1 MDDLTKKK
9 IVDLYNDAVLKIFPT
24 GTMVAIF
31 GEEIESSIGHWKMMF
46 PPNGMDNYNQCTNR
60 RTLDEVCNPI
70 FEQKQIFLDFIQ
82 ENFKE
87 LDNVEKLRDIE
98 KKVKDF
104 IQKMEVKSD
113 TTNPYIKIDVTLH
126 DIIGNFSTTSRDSL
140 HCQSEKLFL
149 AILFAIKKKVHV
161 FELTKNYNLTFKFAK
176 SSIGK
181 SGLQKSS
188 VICSG
193 DKTITES
200 MDPVDPAKNFFGLEL
215 LILNKAI
222 QDKNVASIKKS
233 LAEAKAAAEAKTAA
247 EAKAAAEAER
257 AAAEAERAAA
267 DAKAAAEAPPAPAV
281 EIPDVKAA
289 AIEELPKVE
298 GESPQTLPALEPQP
312 TPLTGDGL
320 FEKYRESTSINA
332 KDKDADF
339 ENYRKSV
346 VQKFKS
352 EESYYDSEFSELPSQ
367 GKNPTDYQLA
377 IVKSVIN
384 KNKNLFDKLMELL
397 SLTSSEDLYKKLIFI
412 HSIFIRC
419 QFSDTSCSKIETI
432 ILCLTASTFIQV
444 GGHKSRRRRTYRR
457 HARKT
462 RRGRKSKSKSKS
474 KSKPKTHRRRHHSR
488 TRKHH
493 KKYISRRR

>member
-1 MDDLTKKK
+1 MDELTQKKF
-9 IVDLYNDAVLKIFPT
+9 VDLYNDAVLKIFPLD
-24 GTMVAIF
+24 TMILLF

-46 PPNGMDNYNQCTNR
+46 PPNGMIKYNQCNESK
-60 RTLDEVCNPI
+60 TLDEVCSPI
-70 FEQKQIFLDFIQ
+70 FEQKQIFLDFIKDNFPELTDQ
-82 ENFKE
+82 EPE
-87 LDNVEKLRDIE
+87 NVEKLLDIE

-126 DIIGNFSTTSRDSL
+126 DIIGNFSTTSRGSL

-149 AILFAIKKKVHV
+149 AILFAIKNKVHV

-200 MDPVDPAKNFFGLEL
+200 MDPVDTAKNFFGLKHL
-215 LILNKAI
+215 RLDRAI

-233 LAEAKAAAEAKTAA
+233 LAEAG
-247 EAKAAAEAER
+247 AKAAAEAER
-257 AAAEAERAAA
+257 
-267 DAKAAAEAPPAPAV
+267 AAAEAPPAPAV
-281 EIPDVKAA
+281 EIPDVNAA

-419 QFSDTSCSKIETI
+419 QFSDRSCSKIETI

-444 GGHKSRRRRTYRR
+444 GGHKSRHRHRH

-462 RRGRKSKSKSKS
+462 RRGRGRTRKSKAKAKS
-474 KSKPKTHRRRHHSR
+474 KTHRHRRHSR
-488 TRKHH
+488 VRVRKH
-493 KKYISRRR
+493 KKYTSRRR